1 MSNDWT
7 RNSSPPPPTFLNKP
21 ERDFQKQISDEILER
36 VIGQQIMYFPVDLE
50 STHIHPL
57 YKESI
62 NKVYLPGIR
71 VYALVDFEDDDV
83 KTTSIGID
91 RKSKI
96 TVYFHSRRIKEDQE
110 LYVRE
115 GDVVFY
121 NNEYHEIRKVTE
133 PDRLFDQIEF
143 KVQVKADCVKIR
155 NGINLK

>member
-1 MSNDWT
+1 
-7 RNSSPPPPTFLNKP
+7 
-21 ERDFQKQISDEILER
+21 
-36 VIGQQIMYFPVDLE
+36 MYFPVDLQ
-50 STHIHPL
+50 STYIHPL

-71 VYALVDFEDDDV
+71 IYALVDFEDDDV

-96 TVYFHSRRIKEDQE
+96 TVYFHNKRVREDQE
-110 LYVRE
+110 LFVRE
-115 GDVVFY
+115 GDVIFY

-133 PDRLFDQIEF
+133 PDRLFDQIDF
-143 KVQVKADCVKIR
+143 KVQVKAECIKIR